1 MEKNNEKITSNKN
14 ARFEE
19 SDASSVE
26 SDSKAPQNKHKQK
39 NRKVKMSEIDQ
50 IEKQSDNESEKRS
63 SAPTGS
69 KKGRKSKKG
78 CFGNFFG
85 WFDQKRKIIRTA
97 TRKHGMLSA
106 AGAALLIG
114 R

>member
-1 MEKNNEKITSNKN
+1 M
-14 ARFEE
+14 
-19 SDASSVE
+19 E
-26 SDSKAPQNKHKQK
+26 SDSKGPQKELKQK
-39 NRKVKMSEIDQ
+39 KKNVKKSEIDQ
-50 IEKQSDNESEKRS
+50 IEKESDNESEKRS

-85 WFDQKRKIIRTA
+85 WFHQEKKIRRTT
-97 TRKHGMLSA
+97 TRKHRVLSA
-106 AGAALLIG
+106 AGAALLVG